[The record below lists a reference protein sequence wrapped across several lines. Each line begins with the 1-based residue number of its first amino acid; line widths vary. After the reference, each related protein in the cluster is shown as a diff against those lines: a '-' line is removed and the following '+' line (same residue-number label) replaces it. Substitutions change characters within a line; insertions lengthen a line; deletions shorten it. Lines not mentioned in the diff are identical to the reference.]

1 MNEHSNSNNNNNN
14 SSSSSAGEDA
24 SPGETI
30 GNPTNPKIRVLSVT
44 LETQESKKDEE
55 GSLKSL
61 EPAAGLVEWV
71 EWAFV
76 KLQQGV
82 DFNERMRTN
91 KEFRNPGI
99 LEKMVAYC
107 ELDELGTNFDR
118 TVFDPKSYDPSEYYD
133 VLAEKQ
139 RLLATKE
146 ALNPKG
152 SKKEEQ
158 GDARSS
164 WKERKV
170 RSTQSRWDRTK
181 SYRN

>member
-1 MNEHSNSNNNNNN
+1 MKREHDRMIACERREYGRDQHSED
-14 SSSSSAGEDA
+14 SSSSQGE
-24 SPGETI
+24 PI
-30 GNPTNPKIRVLSVT
+30 GNPTNPKIRVLSVK
-44 LETQESKKDEE
+44 LDSEESKKEE
-55 GSLKSL
+55 EKEENLKSN
-61 EPAAGLVEWV
+61 EPAPGLVEWV

-118 TVFDPKSYDPSEYYD
+118 TVFDPTSYDASEYYD

-139 RLLATKE
+139 RLLATRESLKHG
-146 ALNPKG
+146 P
-152 SKKEEQ
+152 KKEEP
-158 GDARSS
+158 GDSRSS
-164 WKERKV
+164 WKGKRV
-170 RSTQSRWDRTK
+170 QSRWDR
-181 SYRN
+181 SVR